1 MIKFDATSR
10 VLFNESGDDLNR
22 QIRAEI
28 EKIETEALQIRK
40 RGGSPELELKPAVDR
55 LRAAIDVGRVE
66 TLQEIGRIHAEARA
80 DWERIRD
87 KKPEA
92 ELAAIRRAEN
102 RFKGMG
108 ADEIRALAVDYM
120 DGGELSHIELN
131 ELRARMR
138 QIPDAGPELSV
149 LNDAARARRD
159 DSPWVSGD
167 PEMMTLADYADTLG
181 QLSGGEVLI
190 SVEGEDRPYQERVD
204 VESII
209 DFHGER
215 ANSE

>member
-108 ADEIRALAVDYM
+108 DDDIRALALNYI
-120 DGGELSHIELN
+120 DGEADLSPIELN
-131 ELRARMR
+131 EARDRLR
-138 QIPDAGPELSV
+138 QSNILPELDG
-149 LNDAARARRD
+149 LNEAAKARRAD
-159 DSPWVSGD
+159 TPWVSGD
-167 PEMMTLADYADTLG
+167 PEMSVLADYSETLA
-181 QLSGGEVLI
+181 QLSGGEVLL
-190 SVEGEDRPYQERVD
+190 SVEGEDRPYQERID
-204 VESII
+204 VENLI
-209 DFHGER
+209 DFAGEL
-215 ANSE
+215 AKTE